1 MSPPIREVRTTP
13 LERLA
18 PARDQTKHLHV
29 PEERDPPDLRTRV
42 LAILRRHGT
51 STVSFQLLEEG
62 FRYFFDG
69 NDLDTGF
76 VAYLDT
82 GGAWVAGGAPVAPRG
97 REAVV
102 ARAFV
107 AAAQRAGRRACFFG
121 VECESLPALGLNA
134 IRVGE
139 QPIWDPRTWDD
150 ALAGS
155 ASLRYQL
162 RRARS
167 KGVRVRAVAPPDL
180 ADAAS
185 PARRGIERVIDRW
198 QRARPMAPMGFL
210 VDLQPFSDAEERMAF
225 VAERGGRVVG
235 FLVAVP
241 VFARNGWFFE
251 DLLRA
256 DDAPNGTAELLFD
269 AAMREAASRGATMA
283 TLGLA
288 PLAGDVPRVLAMIRD
303 LSTWLYDFRGLHAFK
318 RKLAPE
324 RWEPVHL
331 CAPTPP
337 WVALYD
343 ALVAFARGS
352 MLRFGL
358 HTLLRGPKL
367 VVHALAIALAVWTLL
382 LAAASPAHWF
392 PSHAM
397 KWVWILA
404 NLLVLAGLGALGR
417 RYRSQLAIAVA
428 VLVTLDAGATC
439 AEALA
444 YNVSRVASALDV
456 VVVATACAGPLL
468 ASLTLWGMVR
478 RRRERRA

>member
-1 MSPPIREVRTTP
+1 
-13 LERLA
+13 LA
-18 PARDQTKHLHV
+18 PARHRAQNLQV
-29 PEERDPPDLRTRV
+29 PEELDLPDPRKRV

-51 STVSFQLLEEG
+51 STVSFQLLEDG

-69 NDLDTGF
+69 DGVDAGF

-102 ARAFV
+102 AQAFV
-107 AAAQRAGRRACFFG
+107 GAAQRAGRRACFFG
-121 VECESLPALGLNA
+121 VESESLPALGGNA

-139 QPIWDPRTWDD
+139 QPIWDPRTWDQ

-167 KGVRVRAVAPPDL
+167 KGVRVRAVAPAEL
-180 ADAAS
+180 ADPAS
-185 PARRGIERVIDRW
+185 LTRRGIERVIERW

-210 VDLQPFSDAEERMAF
+210 VDLQPFSDAAERMAF

-241 VFARNGWFFE
+241 VFARDGWFFE

-269 AAMREAASRGATMA
+269 TAMRVAASRGATMA

-288 PLAGDVPRVLAMIRD
+288 PLAGDVPRVLAMVRD

-324 RWEPVHL
+324 RWEPVFL
-331 CAPTPP
+331 CAPTPT
-337 WVALYD
+337 WLALYD

-358 HTLLRGPKL
+358 HTLLRGPKV
-367 VVHALAIALAVWTLL
+367 VVHALAIALAVWTLVL
-382 LAAASPAHWF
+382 CGASPTHWF
-392 PSHAM
+392 PSHAA
-397 KWVWILA
+397 KWAWVLA
-404 NLLVLAGLGALGR
+404 NLLVLAGLGTLGR
-417 RYRSQLAIAVA
+417 RHRPHLAVAIAA
-428 VLVTLDAGATC
+428 LVTLDAGATC

-456 VVVATACAGPLL
+456 VVVATACAGPLV
-468 ASLTLWGMVR
+468 ASLALWGMVR
-478 RRRERRA
+478 RRRERAA